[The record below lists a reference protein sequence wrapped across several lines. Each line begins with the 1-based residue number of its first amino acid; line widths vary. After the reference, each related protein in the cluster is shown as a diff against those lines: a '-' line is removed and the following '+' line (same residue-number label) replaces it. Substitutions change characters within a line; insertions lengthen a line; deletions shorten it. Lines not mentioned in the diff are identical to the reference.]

1 VRVSSC
7 FQMQVRVDVGTG
19 VAAGKKGAKKGG
31 MAGSTIIALA
41 GHTQ

>member
-1 VRVSSC
+1 
-7 FQMQVRVDVGTG
+7 MQVRVGVGTG
-19 VAAGKKGAKKGG
+19 VAAGKKGG